1 MSGMSGVSDIL
12 TLAGVTVGYGDGTV
26 LADINLSVAAGHALC
41 LLGRNGVG
49 KTTLVKTVMGL
60 LRPRHGRVMFEGGDI
75 TRLAPNARARLGIG
89 YVPQGR
95 LVFPQLTVR
104 DNLLVGQEALSKGG
118 TSGLQD
124 VLDLFPVLREMSN
137 RLAGTLSGGQQQQLA
152 IGRALIARPKLLLLD
167 EPTEGIQPSVVLEI
181 RRVLRRIRDQT
192 ALAMLVAEQ
201 FLDFAT
207 GLADEYCVLDGGV
220 VALRSDATNLDRTAV
235 RELLAV

>member
-1 MSGMSGVSDIL
+1 LDVLRLSD
-12 TLAGVTVGYGDGTV
+12 VTVGYGDGTV
-26 LADINLSVAAGHALC
+26 LADVNLGVGSGQAVC

-60 LRPRHGRVMFEGGDI
+60 LKPRHGTVVFDGQDI
-75 TRLAPNARARLGIG
+75 TKLTPNARARLGIG

-104 DNLLVGQEALSKGG
+104 DNLLVGQEALRPGQ
-118 TSGLQD
+118 TSGLAD
-124 VLDLFPVLREMSN
+124 VVELFPMLKEMSN

-152 IGRALIARPKLLLLD
+152 IGRALIGRPKLLLLD
-167 EPTEGIQPSVVLEI
+167 EPTEGLQPSIVLEI
-181 RRVLRRIRDQT
+181 RRVLRRIRDQM
-192 ALAMLVAEQ
+192 AVSLLLAEQ

-220 VALRSDATNLDRTAV
+220 VALASSAASLDRAAV
-235 RELLAV
+235 HELLAV

>member
-1 MSGMSGVSDIL
+1 MSDLLALVDVS
-12 TLAGVTVGYGDGTV
+12 VGYGDGTV
-26 LADINLSVAAGHALC
+26 LDDVNLSVRPGRAVC

-49 KTTLVKTVMGL
+49 KTTLVKTVIGL
-60 LRPRHGRVMFEGGDI
+60 LRPRRGQVIFEGQDV
-75 TRLAPNARARLGIG
+75 TRLSPHARARLGVG

-104 DNLLVGQEALSKGG
+104 DNLLVSQEALKPGR
-118 TSGLQD
+118 TSALTE
-124 VLDLFPVLREMSN
+124 VLELFPVLAEMSN
-137 RLAGTLSGGQQQQLA
+137 RLAGALSGGQQQQLA

-167 EPTEGIQPSVVLEI
+167 EPTEGIQPSIVL
-181 RRVLRRIRDQT
+181 VRRIRDQT
-192 ALAMLVAEQ
+192 GVAMLVAEQ

-220 VALRSDATNLDRTAV
+220 VALSSDAASLDRAAV